1 MFLVHILRLKIVYNF
16 FTYFRVLI
24 KRIAAFKPAQSPP
37 EVKIPI
43 LFMAPRVYEK
53 SYEKLN
59 N

>member
-1 MFLVHILRLKIVYNF
+1 MV
-16 FTYFRVLI
+16 
-24 KRIAAFKPAQSPP
+24 AFKPAQSPP

-59 N
+59 NLLINPSTWKRNLSQYFYYQL

>member
-1 MFLVHILRLKIVYNF
+1 ME
-16 FTYFRVLI
+16 
-24 KRIAAFKPAQSPP
+24 RIAVFKPAQSPP

-53 SYEKLN
+53 SYEELN

>member
-1 MFLVHILRLKIVYNF
+1 M
-16 FTYFRVLI
+16 
-24 KRIAAFKPAQSPP
+24 AAFKPAQSPP